1 MLDFLRGQKESIR
14 RLCGGL
20 ELELEFYHKAP
31 LEIDVGCFGLDDA
44 GKLSDERYFIFYNQT
59 QSPRATFSY
68 TGELPPA
75 RSVSI
80 CAWINCRPILPSCLL
95 PPPSTGPAPCR
106 S

>member
-44 GKLSDERYFIFYNQT
+44 GKLSDEVDRNLSNEHFFVFC
-59 QSPRATFSY
+59 A
-68 TGELPPA
+68 GE
-75 RSVSI
+75 RGDSVE
-80 CAWINCRPILPSCLL
+80 
-95 PPPSTGPAPCR
+95 
-106 S
+106 

>member
-44 GKLSDERYFIFYNQT
+44 GKLSDEVDRNLSNEHFFVFCAGD
-59 QSPRATFSY
+59 R
-68 TGELPPA
+68 GD
-75 RSVSI
+75 SVE
-80 CAWINCRPILPSCLL
+80 
-95 PPPSTGPAPCR
+95 
-106 S
+106 

>member
-44 GKLSDERYFIFYNQT
+44 GTRCVPGTLCTRRRRFS
-59 QSPRATFSY
+59 RAAF
-68 TGELPPA
+68 GNFMA
-75 RSVSI
+75 
-80 CAWINCRPILPSCLL
+80 
-95 PPPSTGPAPCR
+95 
-106 S
+106 

>member
-44 GKLSDERYFIFYNQT
+44 GKLSDEIDRNLSNEHFFVFCAGD
-59 QSPRATFSY
+59 R
-68 TGELPPA
+68 GD
-75 RSVSI
+75 SVE
-80 CAWINCRPILPSCLL
+80 
-95 PPPSTGPAPCR
+95 
-106 S
+106 

>member
-44 GKLSDERYFIFYNQT
+44 GKLSDER
-59 QSPRATFSY
+59 
-68 TGELPPA
+68 
-75 RSVSI
+75 
-80 CAWINCRPILPSCLL
+80 
-95 PPPSTGPAPCR
+95 
-106 S
+106 